1 VFSTAEK
8 MRSDLTSV
16 MNEVSRY
23 VKITTEQKVIDIE
36 TLDMNKVKLPQSTF
50 DKVSS
55 LNI

>member
-50 DKVSS
+50 DKVS
-55 LNI
+55 